1 MKEGKS
7 MNKVKTGFTALFS
20 ALAGWLGI
28 LAIPMLVLVICNV
41 IDYATGLIASK
52 YRGQAIDSYKGFRG
66 IAKKVCMWLLVAIGA
81 MIDWL
86 IIYAGNTIGITMPVN
101 FLIACI
107 VAIWLIANE
116 IISILE
122 NVVDIGTKIPP
133 FLMPLVKNI
142 KRQVEDKA
150 KTGSGTE

>member
-1 MKEGKS
+1 